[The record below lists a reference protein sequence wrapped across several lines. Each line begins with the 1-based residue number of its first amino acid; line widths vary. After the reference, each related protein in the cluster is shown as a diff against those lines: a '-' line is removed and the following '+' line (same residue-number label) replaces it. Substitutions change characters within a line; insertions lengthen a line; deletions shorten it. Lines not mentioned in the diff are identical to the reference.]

1 MLAVAGR
8 ADLLGKFDDL
18 LIRGEA
24 GNGEQVGRGVNVSR
38 GCGVPDCDV
47 ESMAVGWQSIAEL
60 EETVC
65 TDVVGGSGERER
77 LSLEGDAQGGGNHT
91 NMVSNG
97 VVPFDGQAAGL
108 QSICGS
114 GCEVG
119 GPLCSR

>member
-77 LSLEGDAQGGGNHT
+77 LSLEGDAQEAT
-91 NMVSNG
+91 IPIWSRMALCRF
-97 VVPFDGQAAGL
+97 VVRARDLMQSRPWVGL
-108 QSICGS
+108 PRS
-114 GCEVG
+114 G
-119 GPLCSR
+119 